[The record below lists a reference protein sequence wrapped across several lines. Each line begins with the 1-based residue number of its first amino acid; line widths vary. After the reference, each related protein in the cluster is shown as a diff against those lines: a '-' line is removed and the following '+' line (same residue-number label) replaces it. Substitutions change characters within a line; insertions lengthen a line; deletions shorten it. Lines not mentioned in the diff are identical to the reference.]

1 MFRTK
6 KQAIINILAI
16 IAIGLIVVVV
26 AVGGSKKNPDLQ
38 SFQDCKNAG
47 GQLAEI
53 YPETCYYKDKSFI
66 NSQQATNYE
75 GLAEQDALDKAKSQN
90 TPARVIERDG
100 VGLPATMDFS
110 EGRLN
115 FSVRDGKV
123 YKVDIETTSR

>member
-6 KQAIINILAI
+6 KQAIISILAI
-16 IAIGLIVVVV
+16 VAVGLIVVVT
-26 AVGGSKKNPDLQ
+26 AIGGSKKNPNLQ

-47 GQLAEI
+47 GQLAES
-53 YPETCYYKDKSFI
+53 YPEICYYKDKSFI
-66 NSQQATNYE
+66 NSQQATSYE
-75 GLAEQDALDKAKSQN
+75 GLTEQDALDKARSQN

-100 VGLPATMDFS
+100 VGLPTTMDFS

-123 YKVDIETTSR
+123 YKVDIESTNH